1 MTILKTTIQGGQI
14 HLHQLRMLKH
24 IFIAGIFGAL
34 LAGSGYFMW
43 QCQRIPTYAWQM
55 AYETTWA
62 KFLFVSTVDT
72 KHEELFQVYTPK
84 TVKPY
89 KRSSKSIL
97 KDPVLKKAT
106 EQVERSLNRAVTKSL
121 QFGGVVFFL
130 IMILWFILGH
140 LQKKPHHKRG
150 NTLLSWK
157 ELARLL
163 KNKGEASDLHLGK
176 LPLLKNKE
184 TSHILM
190 TGTTGSGKTNGFHI
204 LLPQIRQ
211 RGDRAIVLDVTG
223 DYVSRYYNEKTDIIL
238 NPLDTRSELWH
249 PWADCHL
256 DSHYDVFAEAMIQPK
271 DSSRDP
277 FWDNASRAVLKT
289 ALRKFAAQKKMN
301 VQELYTFLLSS
312 TDKEFEEFFK
322 GTEASTFAFKNN
334 EKTTHS
340 IRSVLSS
347 QIEGLRQLEPTR
359 EAFSIRNWVTGDPA
373 SLLLSSGEQGNSM
386 DSQPKQHCSEGNT
399 LRPSAMRD
407 GGWLFIT
414 ARPDQRETLRPLI
427 SAWMDIA
434 LNALMVLP
442 EDYTRRLWFIM
453 DELAALQKLPCLQG
467 GLAEIRKYGGC
478 LLAGIQNKS
487 QLEEL
492 YGEKSA
498 AAMLDLFNTNIF
510 FRCKEPATQAWIS
523 KVLGDKE
530 ETESQESISYGA
542 HHMRDGVSLSRQARQ
557 KPLVMPTELSQLK
570 DLECYIRL
578 PGDTP
583 CTKLQTSYQ
592 TPPSKKKEPF
602 ILKPEKERSYGS
614 QSKKVKKIKKEKMI

>member
-84 TVKPY
+84 TGKPY

-150 NTLLSWK
+150 NTLVSWR
-157 ELARLL
+157 ELKRILRRTHQ
-163 KNKGEASDLHLGK
+163 ASDIHLGK
-176 LPLLKNKE
+176 LPLIKHEE
-184 TSHILM
+184 TSHILI
-190 TGTTGSGKTNGFHI
+190 TGTTGSGKTNTFHS

-211 RGDRAIVLDVTG
+211 RGDRAIIIDLTG
-223 DYVSRYYNEKTDIIL
+223 AYVSRYYDETQDLLL
-238 NPLDTRSELWH
+238 NPFDVRSLSWS

-256 DSHYDVFAEAMIQPK
+256 DSHYDVLAESIIQPK
-271 DSSRDP
+271 KTLADP
-277 FWDNASRAVLKT
+277 YWDTASRAVLKT
-289 ALRKFAAQKKMN
+289 ALRKFAYQKDYDIQK
-301 VQELYTFLLSS
+301 LTDFLLTSS
-312 TDKEFEEFFK
+312 YKEFEDFYK
-322 GTEASTFAFKNN
+322 NTESATHAAKNN
-334 EKTTHS
+334 EKALAS
-340 IRSVLSS
+340 IRSVLTT
-347 QIEGLRQLEPTR
+347 QIEGFRQLETTTTP
-359 EAFSIRNWVTGDPA
+359 FSIRNWVMNDPP
-373 SLLLSSGEQGNSM
+373 SLPSSDETSR
-386 DSQPKQHCSEGNT
+386 H
-399 LRPSAMRD
+399 SAMRE

-414 ARPDQRETLRPLI
+414 ARADQRKTLIPLI
-427 SAWMDIA
+427 SAWVDIA
-434 LNALMVLP
+434 MNALMVLP
-442 EDYTRRLWFIM
+442 EDYNRRLWFIM

-467 GLAEIRKYGGC
+467 GLAEVRKYGGC
-478 LLAGIQNKS
+478 LLVGFQSKP
-487 QLEEL
+487 QLEEI
-492 YGEKSA
+492 YGEKAA
-498 AAMLDLFNTNIF
+498 AAMLDLFNTFIF
-510 FRCKEPATQAWIS
+510 FCCKEPSTQQWIS

-530 ETESQESISYGA
+530 ETESQENISFGA
-542 HHMRDGVSLSRQARQ
+542 HHMRDGVSLSRQTHQ
-557 KPLVMPTELSQLK
+557 KPLVMPTELSLLNK
-570 DLECYIRL
+570 FECYIRL

-583 CTKLQTSYQ
+583 CTKLQTSLQ
-592 TPPSKKKEPF
+592 TPPAIKKEVF
-602 ILKPEKERSYGS
+602 ILKPEKKRKYPSPKTKA
-614 QSKKVKKIKKEKMI
+614 SKKKKEKKEGLV